1 MRLKTISLSFMLMA
15 ATALYAAPVTQA
27 TAASKAKAFF
37 ANRKAIAEPRIALQG
52 RQKIHGKSAKASN
65 AYYYVFNNGDN
76 DGYVI
81 VSGDDETAPI
91 LGYADSGSFDA
102 SNVPDNM
109 RAWLNGYAE
118 QIERARAQQVKA
130 ANDAPTT
137 ARRVV
142 EPLIATKW
150 AQRNPFNQKCF
161 TPSGNQAVAGCV
173 ATALAQIMYYHKW
186 PRSSTTDIPAYSFQ
200 NGDSYDELP
209 AITFDWDNMLLS
221 YQGDETSDDPHAI
234 AVADLLVYCGHAV
247 KMSYGSSASGAN
259 DELCCNALV
268 NYFGYGNTPMRLSR
282 GSYNSTEWEE
292 ILYNELQHG
301 RPVIYSGD
309 SSDGGHAFIC
319 DGYDGKGFYHINWGW
334 KGQSDGYFLLQVL
347 NPAEQGTGG
356 SNTDDGYTSMQA
368 MTVGISPTPLNEELP
383 MSNAQVVVKEFGLAD
398 GTDVTFDY
406 SGDVFSSV
414 SANYSFAVT
423 IPSTYTLGFGLY
435 QDDQLLQK
443 SSFSTSE
450 VTTSYTVSFLP
461 FYFWGIGNGLS
472 DGNYTI
478 KCINKPDGAK
488 VWQKNIGADIK
499 YIKVTI
505 ADGKATLTNVVEPPQ
520 IEVISIEQRFD
531 AGGRKQIRAYLRNND
546 ASNFEGYFNLLL
558 NDVIKS
564 SEYVYIDGN
573 AESFVD
579 FIFTYSDTEPVNL
592 KVKIASP
599 SEILYEED
607 SFTFTTEPISVIQP
621 EVLAYEVKNLD
632 NTNKKMYGY
641 VAMGTVKLKNTSDSN
656 YTGDVKLTVNYG
668 VEHTDDG
675 RILFYSMGNSTRVK
689 LLPGET
695 KEVNVQIPGFTEG
708 QEIWFNLSCADESYT
723 IGNWND
729 LYTVTEGYTEWDS
742 NGIAT
747 VKGMDS
753 NITISENATAV
764 NFQGLNLSEVT
775 ITPNSNP
782 NTIYYLDGNT
792 STPDILGDK
801 IVVKGSMV
809 AGDVTLKEEYPYF
822 VPADFDVTG
831 TITFI
836 HTPSMVLNSKKGW
849 QTITLPFAV
858 QQATAD
864 GNDIDWNRT
873 ETEYEKDF
881 WVKRFIDVESN
892 EAHFTNTAEW
902 IPNEPYIIGFPTS
915 LKGKEV
921 RLTAKATKVFKS
933 GTSVML
939 GSGYQL
945 VGTGCDREVENAYVL
960 NEDGDAFVRSANA
973 FVKAGTAY
981 FIAVATTDTDILRLG
996 PNGLPGDVNNDG
1008 QVTVADVML
1017 LLNYALGHNPTMFN
1031 EANADV
1037 NNDDNISISDVM
1049 VLLKLVISE
1058 SESNPS

>member
-1 MRLKTISLSFMLMA
+1 MMA
-15 ATALYAAPVTQA
+15 ATAVYAAPVTQA
-27 TAASKAKAFF
+27 TAASRAKAFF
-37 ANRKAIAEPRIALQG
+37 AKRKAQTVAEPCMALQG
-52 RQKIHGKSAKASN
+52 RQKIQGKSAKASN

-81 VSGDDETAPI
+81 VSGDDETVPI

-109 RAWLNGYAE
+109 RAWLNGYE
-118 QIERARAQQVKA
+118 KQIEWARTQQVKA
-130 ANDAPTT
+130 ANDDPTT

-150 AQRNPFNQKCF
+150 AQRKPFNQKCF
-161 TPSGNQAVAGCV
+161 TASGNQAVSGCV

-186 PRSSTTDIPAYSFQ
+186 PRSSTTAIPAYSFQ

-221 YQGDETSDDPHAI
+221 YQDEEATDDPHFI

-259 DELCCNALV
+259 DELCCSALV
-268 NYFGYGNTPMRLSR
+268 NYFGYGNTPTRLSR
-282 GSYNSTEWEE
+282 GSYNSKEWEE

-309 SSDGGHAFIC
+309 SSGGGHAFIC
-319 DGYDGKGFYHINWGW
+319 DGYDGEGFYHINWGW
-334 KGQSDGYFLLQVL
+334 RGQSDGYFLLQVL

-356 SNTDDGYTSMQA
+356 SSSDDGYTSMQA

-383 MSNAQVVVKEFGLAD
+383 GGTTSNAQVVVKEFGLAD
-398 GTDVTFDY
+398 GTDITFDY
-406 SGDVFSSV
+406 SGDAFSSV
-414 SANYSFAVT
+414 LVNYSFAVT
-423 IPSTYTLGFGLY
+423 IPSTYALGFGLY

-443 SSFSTSE
+443 CNFSTSE
-450 VTTSYTVSFLP
+450 VATSYPMTFQP
-461 FYFWGIGNGLS
+461 FAFWGIGNGLS

-478 KCINKPDGAK
+478 KCINKPNGAK
-488 VWQKNIGADIK
+488 VWQKNIDADKK
-499 YIKVTI
+499 YINVTI
-505 ADGKATLTNVVEPPQ
+505 ADGKVTLTNVVEPPQ
-520 IEVISIEQRFD
+520 IEVTSIEQRFD
-531 AGGRKQIRAYLRNND
+531 AGGRKQIRVYLRNND
-546 ASNFEGYFNLLL
+546 AFNFEGYLDLQL

-579 FIFTYSDTEPVNL
+579 FIFTYSDSEPVNL
-592 KVKIASP
+592 KVKIANP

-607 SFTFTTEPISVIQP
+607 SFTFTTEPISDIQP
-621 EVLAYEVKNLD
+621 EVLAYEVRNLD
-632 NTNKKMYGY
+632 STNKKMYGH
-641 VAMGTVKLKNTSDSN
+641 VATATFKLKNTSESN
-656 YTGDVKLTVNYG
+656 CTGNVKLTVYYD
-668 VEHTDDG
+668 VEFSDDG
-675 RILFYSMGNSTRVK
+675 RISYHPISNSTKVK

-695 KEVNVQIPGFTEG
+695 KEVTVQIPGFTEG
-708 QEIWFNLSCADESYT
+708 QEIWFNVSCAGESYT

-729 LYTVTEGYTEWDS
+729 LYTVTEGYTEWDN
-742 NGIAT
+742 NGFAT
-747 VKGMDS
+747 EKGIDS

-764 NFQGLNLSEVT
+764 NLQGINLSEVT
-775 ITPNSNP
+775 ITPSNNP
-782 NTIYYLDGNT
+782 NTIYYLDGNA
-792 STPDILGDK
+792 STPDILSDK

-809 AGDVTLKEEYPYF
+809 EGDVTLKEGYPYF

-831 TITFI
+831 TITFV
-836 HTPSMVLNSKKGW
+836 HTPSVALNSKKGW
-849 QTITLPFAV
+849 QTTTLPFAV
-858 QQATAD
+858 QQATAE
-864 GNDIDWNRT
+864 GTDIDWNRS
-873 ETEYEKDF
+873 EAEYEKGF
-881 WVKRFIDVESN
+881 WVKKFVDVEGD

-902 IPNEPYIIGFPTS
+902 TPNEPYIIGFPAS

-921 RLTAKATKVFKS
+921 RLTAKATKMYKS

-973 FVKAGTAY
+973 SVKAGTAY

-1037 NNDDNISISDVM
+1037 NDDDNISISDVM
-1049 VLLKLVISE
+1049 VLLKMVISE